1 MALQSAQQGLQSAQQ
16 AQARAQEAQA
26 KAQEAARQAAQ
37 ENAALQAEQ
46 QRLAGELQAQQQRL
60 AGELEAERQRS
71 AAQARDAQLQADKD
85 EQQLAAM
92 EAELQAKAAE
102 AAKLVPSKRYEE
114 IKERLDKAQAHIQ
127 QLENKPRSPEK
138 PQGVSQETHQQLER
152 ELARWQ
158 QSATQ
163 TQAENEQLAQQ
174 FSELQQENDAL
185 AQRLQTE
192 ADLVTQFEGQHQE
205 QMQNLRSEHAL
216 QLQELALRAQ
226 EDQAKLQM
234 NEVTT
239 QELENQIAELRQ
251 VQPLQPLA
259 QPVSPG
265 GSPGALIIEAQPANI
280 RDSPPTSPVDNLYIR
295 PVTTPYTA
303 VSPQTTSITEMPP
316 TQTIIKAGTDLLTL
330 SQEVPPTQTIIAEAP
345 AEPTVLTQPVVRDY
359 AIPDYV
365 GGAVVSPAIMPQA
378 YNESPPTTSVRTS
391 YQAPSTL
398 TTRQVGDSYANLV
411 SPVIETRQ
419 YQPLKSTY
427 LQPSSVP
434 TTSTRGVVSPGAAYE
449 VSPLDRSRITMAP
462 AEAPHASVVTTTSGA
477 RSDFNPY
484 QAPTRTRELRTVSH
498 PSPGYRQQAVS
509 PPTGSVQTKVTSPSL
524 AKTSPNLRLGSQAVR
539 AISSGEAKPKVAS
552 PPTRSIPATS
562 SPKTTSFGYQG
573 VGGVRGAPTASGIR
587 RVAAT
592 GAANRCA

>member
-60 AGELEAERQRS
+60 AGELEAERRRS

-85 EQQLAAM
+85 AQQLAAM

-114 IKERLDKAQAHIQ
+114 IKERLDKAQAQIQ

-152 ELARWQ
+152 ELVRWQ

-239 QELENQIAELRQ
+239 QELENQIAQLQQ

-265 GSPGALIIEAQPANI
+265 AHEREVLLIQVQPRI
-280 RDSPPTSPVDNLYIR
+280 SG
-295 PVTTPYTA
+295 TTPRPRPSIISIFGR
-303 VSPQTTSITEMPP
+303 SPRP
-316 TQTIIKAGTDLLTL
+316 
-330 SQEVPPTQTIIAEAP
+330 
-345 AEPTVLTQPVVRDY
+345 
-359 AIPDYV
+359 
-365 GGAVVSPAIMPQA
+365 
-378 YNESPPTTSVRTS
+378 
-391 YQAPSTL
+391 
-398 TTRQVGDSYANLV
+398 
-411 SPVIETRQ
+411 
-419 YQPLKSTY
+419 
-427 LQPSSVP
+427 
-434 TTSTRGVVSPGAAYE
+434 
-449 VSPLDRSRITMAP
+449 
-462 AEAPHASVVTTTSGA
+462 
-477 RSDFNPY
+477 
-484 QAPTRTRELRTVSH
+484 
-498 PSPGYRQQAVS
+498 
-509 PPTGSVQTKVTSPSL
+509 
-524 AKTSPNLRLGSQAVR
+524 
-539 AISSGEAKPKVAS
+539 
-552 PPTRSIPATS
+552 
-562 SPKTTSFGYQG
+562 
-573 VGGVRGAPTASGIR
+573 
-587 RVAAT
+587 
-592 GAANRCA
+592 